1 MIRILLMGRKKITA
15 DLLEKLVQIRHVS
28 VVGVLTDSHLKGSL
42 TTSVAERHGVEVLS
56 FEDALRKLKCGDLIF
71 DLGLS
76 VLYWR
81 KLKDEFLTIP
91 SRGVINFHPAPLP
104 EYKGTGGYNLAIL
117 EGKESWAVSAHYVD
131 ESIDTGPIISSRE
144 FPIDVDAETCVTL
157 ERKSMMEM
165 EKLVSEVAFRAIES
179 PILLDSKL
187 NIGGRYVSRVEM
199 EAMKRIEP
207 GDNLERKIRAFWF
220 PPYDGAYIEID
231 GNKYTLA
238 NRQVLDSLAPPGS
251 TSLFTESKKC

>member
-1 MIRILLMGRKKITA
+1 M
-15 DLLEKLVQIRHVS
+15 
-28 VVGVLTDSHLKGSL
+28 
-42 TTSVAERHGVEVLS
+42 
-56 FEDALRKLKCGDLIF
+56 
-71 DLGLS
+71 
-76 VLYWR
+76 
-81 KLKDEFLTIP
+81 
-91 SRGVINFHPAPLP
+91 
-104 EYKGTGGYNLAIL
+104 
-117 EGKESWAVSAHYVD
+117 
-131 ESIDTGPIISSRE
+131 
-144 FPIDVDAETCVTL
+144 TL

-231 GNKYTLA
+231 GNKYTLV